1 VLDWP
6 FLLVV
11 AVTVLSFRIPRLW
24 RWRVEI
30 LTAASLVFVASV
42 TASIGD
48 GACLLVMAATGWV
61 ALKAL
66 ARHKSH
72 ALLATGIVCVLAEFA
87 VCRQVLPH
95 AAGPPWLMVG
105 RTIGLSYVMFRVIHL
120 MVDAHGDE
128 LPDDLRLRDYLG
140 YLFSY
145 LTFLAGPIQRFE
157 QFSND
162 IASQIRIAQT
172 PAIATFVPAIM
183 AGYLKFTIVAAA
195 FYACF
200 AWSLGPV
207 SGVPQ
212 AALNAFA
219 SLCFAAYLY
228 FSFSGY
234 TDVVRGIGG
243 MIGFDLPENFDRP
256 FAAANFLDFWSRWH
270 ISLSDW
276 FKLYVFNPTVKEMIS
291 RCGKP
296 ALTPYFGAVGYFIAF
311 FLMGLW
317 HGANARF
324 VLYGLCLGAGVAAN
338 KLYQTEMLRRLGRPR
353 FNALT
358 RHRAYSVCAQG
369 LAVSYFIL
377 ILGFLWVPAINVDAL
392 GAWVEAAG
400 LVVAGALLFIVLV
413 RAANR
418 PATRLA
424 SVLADSAGVICFVE
438 AAAVLA
444 YLILLRGFVPPLLYE
459 YF

>member
-1 VLDWP
+1 VVDWP

-11 AVTVLSFRIPRLW
+11 AATVLSVRIPRLW
-24 RWRVEI
+24 RWRVEV
-30 LTAASLVFVASV
+30 LTAASLLFVASV

-48 GACLLVMAATGWV
+48 GACLLVMAATGWF
-61 ALKAL
+61 ALKVL

-72 ALLATGIVCVLAEFA
+72 ALLAAGIVSVLTEFA
-87 VCRQVLPH
+87 VSRQLLPH
-95 AAGPPWLMVG
+95 AGGPPWLVVG

-120 MVDAHGDE
+120 IVDAHGDE
-128 LPDDLRLRDYLG
+128 LPDNLRLRDYLG

-157 QFSND
+157 MFSDD
-162 IASQIRIAQT
+162 IANQIRMAWW
-172 PAIATFVPAIM
+172 PAIATFAPVIVT
-183 AGYLKFTIVAAA
+183 GYLKFTVAAA
-195 FYACF
+195 VFYACF
-200 AWSLGPV
+200 AWSVGPV
-207 SGVPQ
+207 ASVPP
-212 AALNAFA
+212 AVLDALA
-219 SLCFAAYLY
+219 SLSFAAYLY

-234 TDVVRGIGG
+234 TDIVRGIGG
-243 MIGFDLPENFDRP
+243 LIGFDLPENFDRP

-276 FKLYVFNPTVKEMIS
+276 FKLYVFNPAVKEMIS
-291 RCGKP
+291 RCGRP
-296 ALTPYFGAVGYFIAF
+296 ALIPYFGAAGYFIAF

-317 HGANARF
+317 HGVNARF

-338 KLYQTEMLRRLGRPR
+338 KLYQTEVSRRLGRRR

-358 RHRAYSVCAQG
+358 SHPAYSVCAQG

-377 ILGFLWVPAINVDAL
+377 ILGYLWVPAIGVDAL
-392 GAWVEAAG
+392 GAWAEAAF
-400 LVVAGALLFIVLV
+400 LVVAGVLLLIVLI

-424 SVLADSAGVICFVE
+424 RVLADATGIVCFVQ
-438 AAAVLA
+438 AAAVLV
-444 YLILLRGFVPPLLYE
+444 YLVLLRGFVPPLLYE